1 MFIWILMGGVFIL
14 SFIVQNSLKSK
25 FAKYSKV
32 PLGVPMAGRDIA
44 MAMLQQNGCG
54 DVQVTS
60 VSGQLTDH
68 FNPANR
74 TVNLSEPVYGTNSI
88 AAAAVAA
95 HECGHAVQ
103 HKVGYSMLQ
112 LRTKMVPLVSFASN
126 TIQWLLLAG
135 IVVAQWTPIP
145 LYIAIA
151 LFACT
156 VLFSFV
162 TLPVEVDASR
172 RAIQWLQGSGIVSG
186 QQLEYAKDAPDKPRA
201 FAILRDVYWKALR
214 LLHPYMPFVTEEVA
228 HQLGYLKDGETIL
241 KAEFPKGLSDEEKAK
256 LGLTEEIY
264 DFVNAKREAITA
276 LRALRAEYKVNPAA
290 FVKVTIDARDAA
302 TADRLRAEE
311 ANLKAFMRAEAVEIV
326 SDGADR
332 AMPGTL
338 TKLGTV
344 YLSLEGLIDKA
355 AEAKRVAAELEKTR
369 GFIKSIDAKLS
380 NENFVA
386 HAPAAIVEGQKTK
399 RAELVENVAR
409 LEKLAKLFA

>member
-14 SFIVQNSLKSK
+14 SMIVQNSLKSK

-32 PLGVPMAGRDIA
+32 PLGVPMAGRDVA

-68 FNPANR
+68 FNPANM

-112 LRTKMVPLVSFASN
+112 LRTKMVPIVSFASN

-135 IVVAQWTPIP
+135 IVVAAQWTPIP

-151 LFACT
+151 LFATT

-172 RAIQWLQGSGIVSG
+172 RAVQWLESSGIVNG
-186 QQLEYAKDAPDKPRA
+186 QQLEYAKDA
-201 FAILRDVYWKALR
+201 
-214 LLHPYMPFVTEEVA
+214 LH
-228 HQLGYLKDGETIL
+228 
-241 KAEFPKGLSDEEKAK
+241 
-256 LGLTEEIY
+256 
-264 DFVNAKREAITA
+264 
-276 LRALRAEYKVNPAA
+276 AA
-290 FVKVTIDARDAA
+290 AYTYV
-302 TADRLRAEE
+302 
-311 ANLKAFMRAEAVEIV
+311 
-326 SDGADR
+326 
-332 AMPGTL
+332 
-338 TKLGTV
+338 
-344 YLSLEGLIDKA
+344 
-355 AEAKRVAAELEKTR
+355 VAAI
-369 GFIKSIDAKLS
+369 GS
-380 NENFVA
+380 
-386 HAPAAIVEGQKTK
+386 
-399 RAELVENVAR
+399 
-409 LEKLAKLFA
+409 LATLLYYIAMIFGGNRR